1 MREQSWGFGS
11 SPDRDEYEAESP
23 AQSLPG
29 LEIGSAGWRDLLAIA
44 GVQRRAFPPRFA
56 YSLSTL
62 AILWALPWVQLLVAR
77 RDGAIVGC
85 VIADR
90 VLEGN
95 RIVNLA
101 VDPAAQRQGIGTA
114 LLHAAERALPGGDH
128 DRSWCRAATPPRARS
143 TVAWVMRRS
152 PSILTTMVP
161 TAPASRC
168 GRRGAEGEGRGWR
181 FAQGGVAFGSGGG
194 GGLSEG
200 GSAIGQLWWVM
211 GDR

>member
-1 MREQSWGFGS
+1 VGFRT
-11 SPDRDEYEAESP
+11 SPDRDEYEAESS
-23 AQSLPG
+23 ARILPG
-29 LEIGSAGWRDLLAIA
+29 LEIGSAGWRDLPAIA

-114 LLHAAERALPGGDH
+114 LLHAAERALPDGDMTLMVQTGN
-128 DRSWCRAATPPRARS
+128 AAARS
-143 TVAWVMRRS
+143 LYRRVGYEEVSVQPHYYGPGRPGIKMRK
-152 PSILTTMVP
+152 
-161 TAPASRC
+161 A
-168 GRRGAEGEGRGWR
+168 RGA
-181 FAQGGVAFGSGGG
+181 
-194 GGLSEG
+194 
-200 GSAIGQLWWVM
+200 
-211 GDR
+211 